1 VVITNEDCMY
11 SDTFLKE
18 TIDASKNLKYCL
30 ELRDKYMFTEHQD
43 YQYIRDLIYKNEDGK
58 WKIDFSRIEIKN
70 KKVDDYELYVEDGVF
85 LVKVG
90 GKD

>member
-1 VVITNEDCMY
+1 
-11 SDTFLKE
+11 
-18 TIDASKNLKYCL
+18 
-30 ELRDKYMFTEHQD
+30 MFTEHQD